1 MGGGCERSSRPSFLF
16 LIRRKKR
23 IADASEEAR
32 CTALP
37 AGALG
42 TCDVCVCAPIL
53 FASIRRMFFRPHF
66 LFSFRKGNGVEPPK
80 EKMAWG
86 NLSNGFPTPLLA
98 TASEE
103 ARCTA
108 LPADAESSVS
118 ACSFFL
124 SKPQPLRWVTVWF
137 RGSALGTCCVWKS
150 EMHDGI
156 SERRCAERRDLS
168 GGRDGWD
175 RQRKTEIF

>member
-1 MGGGCERSSRPSFLF
+1 MGFPPFWDAERIFAPPFFLP
-16 LIRRKKR
+16 LSEK
-23 IADASEEAR
+23 EEADGIFF
-32 CTALP
+32 L
-37 AGALG
+37 LLQKEN
-42 TCDVCVCAPIL
+42 VCAPIL

-80 EKMAWG
+80 EKRAWG

-124 SKPQPLRWVTVWF
+124 SKL
-137 RGSALGTCCVWKS
+137 
-150 EMHDGI
+150 
-156 SERRCAERRDLS
+156 
-168 GGRDGWD
+168 
-175 RQRKTEIF
+175 